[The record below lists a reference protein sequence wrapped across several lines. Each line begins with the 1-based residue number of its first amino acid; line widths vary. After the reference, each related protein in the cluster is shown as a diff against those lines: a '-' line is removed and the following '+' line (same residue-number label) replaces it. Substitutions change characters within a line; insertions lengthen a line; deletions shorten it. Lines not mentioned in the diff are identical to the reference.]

1 MYKQS
6 LLTMITQKVSLWGNS
21 LGVRLPQAI
30 IQQVGWKEGALVT
43 ISIEDNR
50 IILSPAKP
58 KYTLDELL
66 KNATPEMQHDEVD
79 FGEPIGEEIW

>member
-1 MYKQS
+1 MV
-6 LLTMITQKVSLWGNS
+6 TQKVSMWGNS

-30 IQQVGWKEGALVT
+30 VQQVGWKEGALVT
-43 ISIEDNR
+43 ILIEDNR
-50 IILSPAKP
+50 IILSPVKP

-79 FGEPIGEEIW
+79 WNEPVGEETW

>member
-1 MYKQS
+1 
-6 LLTMITQKVSLWGNS
+6 MITQKVSMWGNS

-43 ISIEDNR
+43 ISVENDQ

-58 KYTLDELL
+58 KYTLEELL
-66 KNATPEMQHDEVD
+66 KNVTPQMQHDEVD
-79 FGEPIGEEIW
+79 FGDPVGEEIW